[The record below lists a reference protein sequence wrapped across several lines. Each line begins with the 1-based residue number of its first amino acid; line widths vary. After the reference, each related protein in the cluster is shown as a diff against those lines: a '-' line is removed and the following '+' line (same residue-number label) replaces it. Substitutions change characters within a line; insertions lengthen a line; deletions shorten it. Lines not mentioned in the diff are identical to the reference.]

1 MGRDVIVGEQCCQ
14 TVALDYISARIVEE
28 TIVFT

>member
-1 MGRDVIVGEQCCQ
+1 MGRDVIVGEQYCE
-14 TVALDYISARIVEE
+14 TVALDYISTRIVEK